1 MDFAQYAFFGEDSD
15 SLSIRMINSFFDE
28 LKAPAVC
35 IPFPADGAMFLS
47 ALSVLRKNF
56 AGFNVSAD
64 YALMITPHIDKL
76 DMTSK
81 NTGAVS
87 TVKSRDGKTTGYD
100 TDCMGFER
108 SLQGFMEEAG
118 GGDILIIGADALAYP
133 AGHVLLKTA
142 PRLFIFSG
150 DAVKARMLR
159 DRLSIFGGGERIR
172 ILGELSGSEKFLTVF
187 NTQTNKRGAV
197 SENIPEGVLGGA
209 EYAYDVNPAATE
221 FLRTAARNGAK
232 TKDGFDYL
240 FFKSLETVKIW
251 LEKPDISLDTVS
263 KVYGRLRTQEIN
275 VLPLP

>member
-28 LKAPAVC
+28 LQAPAVC

-64 YALMITPHIDKL
+64 YAFMMAPHIDKL

-81 NTGAVS
+81 NTGSVS
-87 TVKSRDGKTTGYD
+87 TVKSQGGKTTGYD

-108 SLQGFMEEAG
+108 SLQGFMEDAG
-118 GGDILIIGADALAYP
+118 GGDILMIGADGLAYP

-159 DRLSIFGGGERIR
+159 ERLSVYGDGRRIR
-172 ILGELSGSEKFLTVF
+172 ILGELSGSEKFPAVF
-187 NTQTNKRGAV
+187 NTQINKNGL
-197 SENIPEGVLGGA
+197 ENIPEGVFRNA
-209 EYAYDVNPAATE
+209 AYAYDVNPAATE